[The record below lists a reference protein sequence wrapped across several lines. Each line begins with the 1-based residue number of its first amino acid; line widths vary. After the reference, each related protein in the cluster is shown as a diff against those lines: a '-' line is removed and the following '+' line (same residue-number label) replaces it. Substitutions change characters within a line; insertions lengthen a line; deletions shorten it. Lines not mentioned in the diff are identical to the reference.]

1 MLTTLTILLVAMVVL
16 ASVLIWRRYNE
27 EVTLQE
33 HLFLLEVDERYRRL
47 HERVLAAEI
56 SGIGGEAAAAERT
69 RRLLEHLYGCGMLPE
84 RDYERR
90 LHALR
95 LGSAAA

>member
-1 MLTTLTILLVAMVVL
+1 MLTTLTIFLATMVMA
-16 ASVLIWRRYNE
+16 ASVLIWRRRSE
-27 EVTLQE
+27 EATLQE

-47 HERVLAAEI
+47 HERVLAAAV
-56 SGIGGEAAAAERT
+56 SGIGGEAAAAERS

-90 LHALR
+90 LRELR
-95 LGSAAA
+95 LSGAPA